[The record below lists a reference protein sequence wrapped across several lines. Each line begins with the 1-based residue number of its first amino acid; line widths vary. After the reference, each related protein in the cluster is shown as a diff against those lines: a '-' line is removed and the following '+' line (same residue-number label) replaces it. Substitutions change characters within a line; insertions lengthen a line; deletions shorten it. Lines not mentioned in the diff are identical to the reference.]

1 MQTNYN
7 DFINLSKINDF
18 DNISKITN
26 NNNKQNEYY
35 LTDIFNFI
43 DKNFIDLVYL
53 ENKYEVMGVNTP
65 EQLMSLETIC

>member
-1 MQTNYN
+1 MPNFVKLVGLLLVQTAGRFNAH
-7 DFINLSKINDF
+7 
-18 DNISKITN
+18 
-26 NNNKQNEYY
+26 NNKHNEYY

-65 EQLMSLETIC
+65 EQLKELEY

>member
-1 MQTNYN
+1 MKVILN
-7 DFINLSKINDF
+7 
-18 DNISKITN
+18 NISKIT

-65 EQLMSLETIC
+65 EQLKELENINN